1 MLRLPGKESQG
12 MASVKIPVALLILI
26 GGRQTPNVLSA
37 QFLRPDIIA
46 PIASREAMRPGE
58 AWEKVRRVLEQLSPR
73 VLDPHTVDAFDLN
86 DIREQCAAAIG
97 RFPDARW
104 VCNITCATTIMS
116 IGAYEVGRMRNA
128 SVWYFDTAGRRV
140 VTLAGQPPDGDPYR
154 LSVENY
160 LQIYNRAAQPTPP
173 PPVSW
178 VALARQMAQAPD
190 EAIEFREILRR
201 ANADARFTQPRRL
214 AVLSLTPTMVQ
225 WCEQAQAAGFISA
238 IHQHSNHHEILQADG
253 AFWDFVNGAW
263 LEIYAWDAAQR
274 AGCFDDCRPGIEIP
288 AQGGLSPMNQ
298 IDLAATHAASLLIA
312 ECKTEARPF
321 RTEHL
326 DQLRAITSMIGGSFV
341 GALFITARSQHKADA
356 QALAAFRAQAHAR
369 QIVVVTGDQLNQLPD
384 ILTREAT
391 RPTFPRG

>member
-1 MLRLPGKESQG
+1 
-12 MASVKIPVALLILI
+12 MACINIPVALLVLI
-26 GGRQTPNVLSA
+26 GCRQTPNVLSA

-46 PIASREAMRPGE
+46 PIASHEAMRPGE
-58 AWEKVRRVLEQLSPR
+58 AWEKVRRVLEQLSPW
-73 VLDPHTVDAFDLN
+73 VLEPHTVDAFDLN
-86 DIREQCAAAIG
+86 DIRAQCAAAMN

-160 LQIYNRAAQPTPP
+160 LQIYNRSTQPTPP
-173 PPVSW
+173 PPASW
-178 VALARQMAQAPD
+178 VTLARQMAQAPD
-190 EAIEFREILRR
+190 EAIEFREILR
-201 ANADARFTQPRRL
+201 NASADTRFTQPRRL
-214 AVLSLTPTMVQ
+214 AALSLTPTMVQ
-225 WCEQAQAAGFISA
+225 WCEQAQTAGFISA
-238 IHQHSNHHEILQADG
+238 IRKHPNNYDIHQADG
-253 AFWDFVNGAW
+253 TFWDFVNGIW

-274 AGCFDDCRPGIEIP
+274 AGCFDDCRPGVKMP
-288 AQGGLSPMNQ
+288 AQSGLSPMNQ

-341 GALFITARSQHKADA
+341 GALFITARSRHKADVQAFKAFWEQA
-356 QALAAFRAQAHAR
+356 QVR
-369 QIVVVTGDQLNQLPD
+369 QIVVVTGDQLDQLPD
-384 ILTREAT
+384 ILKREAI

>member
-1 MLRLPGKESQG
+1 

-37 QFLRPDIIA
+37 QFLRPDVIA

-58 AWEKVRRVLEQLSPR
+58 AWEKVRRVLEQLSPQ

-86 DIREQCAAAIG
+86 DIRAQCAAAMG

-116 IGAYEVGRMRNA
+116 IGAYEVGLMRNA

-160 LQIYNRAAQPTPP
+160 LQIYNRSAQPTPP
-173 PPVSW
+173 PLTSW
-178 VALARQMAQAPD
+178 VTLARQMAQAPD

-201 ANADARFTQPRRL
+201 AGASVRFTQPRRL
-214 AVLSLTPTMVQ
+214 ELPSLTPIMVQ
-225 WCEQAQAAGFISA
+225 WCQQAQNAGFISA
-238 IHQHSNHHEILQADG
+238 LRTHSNYHEIHQADG

-274 AGCFDDCRPGIEIP
+274 AGCFDDCRPGIKMP

-298 IDLAATHAASLLIA
+298 IDLAATYAASLLIA
-312 ECKTEARPF
+312 ECKTEIQPF

-326 DQLRAITSMIGGSFV
+326 DQLRAIASMIGGSFV

-356 QALAAFRAQAHAR
+356 QALAAFRAQAQMR
-369 QIVVVTGDQLNQLPD
+369 QIVVVTGDQLDQLPD
-384 ILTREAT
+384 ILKREAI

>member
-1 MLRLPGKESQG
+1 
-12 MASVKIPVALLILI
+12 MASINMPVALLVLI

-46 PIASREAMRPGE
+46 PIASHEAMRPGE

-73 VLDPHTVDAFDLN
+73 VLEPHTVDAFDLN
-86 DIREQCAAAIG
+86 DIRAQCAAAMD

-160 LQIYNRAAQPTPP
+160 LQIYNRSTQPTPP
-173 PPVSW
+173 PPASW
-178 VALARQMAQAPD
+178 VTLARQMAQAPD
-190 EAIEFREILRR
+190 EAIEFREILR
-201 ANADARFTQPRRL
+201 NASADTRFTQPRRL
-214 AVLSLTPTMVQ
+214 AALSLTPTMVQ
-225 WCEQAQAAGFISA
+225 WCEQAQTAGFISA
-238 IHQHSNHHEILQADG
+238 IRKLPNNYEIHQADG
-253 AFWDFVNGAW
+253 AFWDFVNGIW

-274 AGCFDDCRPGIEIP
+274 AGCFDDCRPGVKMP

-341 GALFITARSQHKADA
+341 GALFITARSRHKADVQAFKAFWEQA
-356 QALAAFRAQAHAR
+356 QVR
-369 QIVVVTGDQLNQLPD
+369 QIVVVTGDQLDQLPD
-384 ILTREAT
+384 ILKREAI

>member
-1 MLRLPGKESQG
+1 
-12 MASVKIPVALLILI
+12 MASINMPVALLVLI

-46 PIASREAMRPGE
+46 PIASHEAMRPGE

-73 VLDPHTVDAFDLN
+73 VLDPRTVDAFDLN
-86 DIREQCAAAIG
+86 DIRAQCAAAMD

-116 IGAYEVGRMRNA
+116 IGAYEVGRKRNA

-160 LQIYNRAAQPTPP
+160 LQIYNRSAQPTPP
-173 PPVSW
+173 PPASW
-178 VALARQMAQAPD
+178 VTLARQMAQAPD
-190 EAIEFREILRR
+190 EAIEFREILRN
-201 ANADARFTQPRRL
+201 ASADARFTQPRRL
-214 AVLSLTPTMVQ
+214 AALSLTPTMVQ
-225 WCEQAQAAGFISA
+225 WCEQAQTAGFISA
-238 IHQHSNHHEILQADG
+238 IRKLPNNYEIHQADG
-253 AFWDFVNGAW
+253 AFWDFVNGIW

-274 AGCFDDCRPGIEIP
+274 AGCFDDCRPGVKMP

-341 GALFITARSQHKADA
+341 GALFITARS
-356 QALAAFRAQAHAR
+356 RAQS
-369 QIVVVTGDQLNQLPD
+369 
-384 ILTREAT
+384 
-391 RPTFPRG
+391 

>member
-1 MLRLPGKESQG
+1 
-12 MASVKIPVALLILI
+12 MASINNMPVALLVLI

-46 PIASREAMRPGE
+46 PIASHEAMRPGE
-58 AWEKVRRVLEQLSPR
+58 AWEKVRRVLEQLSPW
-73 VLDPHTVDAFDLN
+73 VLEPHTVDAFDLN
-86 DIREQCAAAIG
+86 DIRAQCAAAMD

-160 LQIYNRAAQPTPP
+160 LQIYNRSTQPTPP
-173 PPVSW
+173 PPASW
-178 VALARQMAQAPD
+178 VTLARQMAQAPD
-190 EAIEFREILRR
+190 EAIEFREILR
-201 ANADARFTQPRRL
+201 NASADTRFTQPRRL
-214 AVLSLTPTMVQ
+214 AALSLTPTMVQ
-225 WCEQAQAAGFISA
+225 WCEQAQTAGFISSIRKLSNNYE
-238 IHQHSNHHEILQADG
+238 IHQADG
-253 AFWDFVNGAW
+253 AFWDFVNGIW

-274 AGCFDDCRPGIEIP
+274 AGCFDDCRPGVKMP

-341 GALFITARSQHKADA
+341 GALFITARSRHKADVQAFKAFWEQA
-356 QALAAFRAQAHAR
+356 QVR
-369 QIVVVTGDQLNQLPD
+369 QIVVVTGDQLDQLPD
-384 ILTREAT
+384 ILKREAI